1 MVNKDIIKNWG
12 VPESI
17 KDKNIEFIFDINNL
31 NFETSKDRVIE
42 GLYCDDGGSK
52 FCLYDRAN
60 NKIILTMDFFIPTT
74 DYRLPSDSEN
84 VIRLEC
90 LCTNDFEMR
99 GKGIATHYLEKVI
112 EFGISNDI
120 NTFKLYPDPEAEVF
134 ENLDKRNA
142 LSQKDLT
149 DFYIR
154 RFEKFGFKPKYLL
167 GENDDLLKIIFCKI
181 KND

>member
-31 NFETSKDRVIE
+31 NFETSKDRAIE
-42 GLYCDDGGSK
+42 GLYCDDRGSK

-60 NKIILTMDFFIPTT
+60 NKTILTMDFFIPTT
-74 DYRLPSDSEN
+74 DYRIPSDREN

-99 GKGIATHYLEKVI
+99 GKGIATHYLEKLI
-112 EFGISNDI
+112 EFGISNNI
-120 NTFKLYPDPEAEVF
+120 KIFKLYPNPDDELF
-134 ENLDKRNA
+134 DKLDKINT
-142 LSQKDLT
+142 LSLEKLKR
-149 DFYIR
+149 FYISI
-154 RFEKFGFKPKYLL
+154 FKKYGFNHTYLL
-167 GENDDLLKIIFCKI
+167 DEDGKESKLIFK
-181 KND
+181 KS